1 MDLGSLLVI
10 LALIL
15 LVGMVISRP
24 FYQRGAHKPLIESA
38 SATRQAEHTRSALL
52 AERDR
57 VILALQD
64 LEFDNT
70 LGKIPPEDYPAQRA
84 ALLNA
89 GADALRQLDE
99 LDATQGTLSAEDRL
113 EAAVA
118 ARRADKAIQTGQ
130 RRAPAAQPEDEI
142 DALVAAR
149 RKTRPEKAA
158 GFCPKC
164 GKPAVKGDKFCS
176 RCGEILS

>member
-1 MDLGSLLVI
+1 MDFGSLLVI
-10 LALIL
+10 LALII
-15 LVGMVISRP
+15 LVGMFISRP
-24 FYQRGAHKPLIESA
+24 FYQRGARKPLIEGA
-38 SATRQAEHTRSALL
+38 SAALQAEHTRSTLL

-57 VILALQD
+57 VISALQD
-64 LEFDNT
+64 LEFDHT
-70 LGKIPPEDYPAQRA
+70 LGKIPSEDYPAQRA
-84 ALLNA
+84 ALLQA
-89 GADALRQLDE
+89 GADTLRQLDE
-99 LDATQGTLSAEDRL
+99 LDSAKGSVSAEDRL

-118 ARRADKAIQTGQ
+118 ARRADMAVQPAA
-130 RRAPAAQPEDEI
+130 RRAPAAQPEDDV

>member
-1 MDLGSLLVI
+1 MDFGSLLVI
-10 LALIL
+10 LALII
-15 LVGMVISRP
+15 LVGMLISRP
-24 FYQRGAHKPLIESA
+24 FFQRGAKKPLIEGA

-57 VILALQD
+57 VISALQD
-64 LEFDNT
+64 LEFDHT
-70 LGKIPPEDYPAQRA
+70 LGKIPSEDYPTQRA
-84 ALLNA
+84 ALLQA

-99 LDATQGTLSAEDRL
+99 LDAAPGSASAEDRL

-118 ARRADKAIQTGQ
+118 ARRADKAVQPAG
-130 RRAPAAQPEDEI
+130 RRTPAQPEDEI
-142 DALVAAR
+142 DAMVAAR
-149 RKTRPEKAA
+149 RKARPEKAA